1 MQSTTHLSPHQRRPY
16 NMAYTS
22 SKLTA
27 VPYFYDKQLRR
38 YIQQFIRIFAGF
50 QVAMNVDA
58 EGNIVYQTVPV
69 RYGDV
74 SRMAAHIVRENSENM
89 LQTTPFIS
97 CHVTALETAPNMR
110 TFPQFEE
117 TVPVV
122 EKKYNE
128 ATGAYENE
136 AGNAYSIKRH
146 QPVPYLLTMQ
156 VDLWTSNTEQK
167 LQMLEQI
174 LVLFNPTLNIH
185 TSNNPMDWT
194 TLSYVE
200 LISTTWSMRAIPSGV
215 DDIIDISTMTFT
227 MPVLINPPAKV
238 VKNSVIHTIIDNI
251 EDVDSNALSALRLGN
266 DYTPLFTSFK
276 VVTLDALKMKF
287 VADASGNSTAQ
298 LLNQSGTNLDSDGNV
313 LNWKTTFKGFGEFRD
328 DVSQIRLKQSSD
340 PSITS
345 GDIIGTIKV
354 NSSNVNILDITLDT
368 STKPANT
375 KGTVDAVI
383 DPQANVPGDG
393 TIAAVANGQ
402 RYLILSDIAGGTGW
416 AGSTAKKND
425 IIQYNSGTSAWDL
438 SFDASANGSTIQ
450 YITNT
455 QTLDSL
461 KYSGTDWINSFE
473 GTYNPGF
480 WRVYL

>member
-1 MQSTTHLSPHQRRPY
+1 
-16 NMAYTS
+16 MAYTS

-50 QVAMNVDA
+50 QVAMHVDDA
-58 EGNIVYQTVPV
+58 GEIVYQTVPV

-97 CHVTALETAPNMR
+97 CHVTGLETAPQMR
-110 TFPQFEE
+110 TFSQYEE
-117 TVPVV
+117 TVPVY
-122 EKKYNE
+122 EKKFNE
-128 ATGAYENE
+128 ATNTYQNE
-136 AGNAYSIKRH
+136 VGNAYSIQRH
-146 QPVPYLLTMQ
+146 QPVPYTLNMQ

-185 TSNNPMDWT
+185 TSNNPMDWS

-200 LISTTWSMRAIPSGV
+200 LIASTWSMRAIPSGV
-215 DDIIDISTMTFT
+215 DDIIDISTMSFT

-251 EDVDSNALSALRLGN
+251 QDVDANALSNLRLGQS
-266 DYTPLFTSFK
+266 YSPLFTSYK

-287 VADASGNSTAQ
+287 EVDSSGNGTAQ
-298 LLNQSGTNLDSDGNV
+298 LLSEAGTNLDSNGAV
-313 LNWKTTFKGFGEFRD
+313 LNWATTLKGFGEIRD
-328 DVSQIRLKQSSD
+328 DVSQLRLKQTAD
-340 PSITS
+340 PSITT
-345 GDIIGTIKV
+345 GDIIGTIKI
-354 NSSNVNILDITLDT
+354 NSGNVNLLDITIDT
-368 STKPANT
+368 ATKPANT
-375 KGTVDAVI
+375 QGTVDAVI
-383 DPQANVPGDG
+383 DPQSNTPGDG
-393 TIAAVANGQ
+393 TLASAVDGQ
-402 RYLILSDIAGGTGW
+402 RYLILNDIAGGAGW
-416 AGSTAKKND
+416 LGSNAKKND
-425 IIQYNSGTSAWDL
+425 IIQYSVGSNQWNIVFDSSAID
-438 SFDASANGSTIQ
+438 TVE

-455 QTLDSL
+455 TTLDSL
-461 KYSGTDWINSFE
+461 KWNGSTWVNSFE

>member
-1 MQSTTHLSPHQRRPY
+1 
-16 NMAYTS
+16 MAYQT

-50 QVAMNVDA
+50 QVAMHVDEA
-58 EGNIVYQTVPV
+58 GEIVYQTVPV

-97 CHVTALETAPNMR
+97 CHVTGLEVAPQMR
-110 TFPQFEE
+110 TFSQYEE
-117 TVPVV
+117 TVPVY

-128 ATGAYENE
+128 ATNTYENE
-136 AGNAYSIKRH
+136 VGNAYSIKRH
-146 QPVPYLLTMQ
+146 QPVPYTLNMQ

-167 LQMLEQI
+167 LQLLEQI

-185 TSNNPMDWT
+185 TSNNPMDWS

-200 LISTTWSMRAIPSGV
+200 LIASTWSMRAIPSGV
-215 DDIIDISTMTFT
+215 DDIIDISTMSFT

-251 EDVDSNALSALRLGN
+251 EDVDANALSSLRLGN
-266 DYTPLFTSFK
+266 DYTPLFTSYK

-287 VADASGNSTAQ
+287 DVDSSGNATAQ
-298 LLNQSGTNLDSDGNV
+298 LLSESGTNLDSNGAV
-313 LNWKTTFKGFGEFRD
+313 LNWATTLKGFGEIRD
-328 DVSQIRLKQSSD
+328 DVSQIRLKQTAD
-340 PSITS
+340 PSITT
-345 GDIIGTIKV
+345 GDVIGTIKV
-354 NSSNVNILDITLDT
+354 NSGNVNLLDVTID
-368 STKPANT
+368 SGTKPTNT
-375 KGTVDAVI
+375 LSSVNAVI
-383 DPQANVPGDG
+383 DPQLNQPGDG
-393 TIAAVANGQ
+393 TLPANATGQ
-402 RYLILSDIAGGTGW
+402 RYLLTKDTAGGAGW
-416 AGSTAKKND
+416 GGVGFEND
-425 IIQYNSGTSAWDL
+425 IIEYDGANWTI
-438 SFDASANGSTIQ
+438 SFDASANGSTEQ
-450 YITNT
+450 YVTNT
-455 QTLDSL
+455 TTLDSL
-461 KYSGTDWINSFE
+461 KWNGTQWVNSFE

>member
-1 MQSTTHLSPHQRRPY
+1 
-16 NMAYTS
+16 MAYET

-50 QVAMNVDA
+50 QVAMHVDEA
-58 EGNIVYQTVPV
+58 GEIVYQTVPV

-97 CHVTALETAPNMR
+97 CHVTGLEVAPQMR
-110 TFPQFEE
+110 TFSQYEE
-117 TVPVV
+117 TVPVY

-128 ATGAYENE
+128 ATNSYENE
-136 AGNAYSIKRH
+136 VGNAYSIQRH
-146 QPVPYLLTMQ
+146 QPVPYTLNMQ

-185 TSNNPMDWT
+185 TSNNPMDWS

-200 LISTTWSMRAIPSGV
+200 LIASTWSMRAIPSGV

-251 EDVDSNALSALRLGN
+251 EDVDANALSALRLGN

-276 VVTLDALKMKF
+276 VITLDALKMKF
-287 VADASGNSTAQ
+287 EVDSSGNATAQ
-298 LLNQSGTNLDSDGNV
+298 LLSENGTNLDSSGNI
-313 LNWKTTFKGFGEFRD
+313 LNWATTLKGFGEIRD
-328 DVSQIRLKQSSD
+328 DVSQLRLKQTTD
-340 PSITS
+340 PSITT
-345 GDIIGTIKV
+345 GDVIGTIKV
-354 NSSNVNILDITLDT
+354 NPGNVNLLDITIDT
-368 STKPANT
+368 ATKPANT
-375 KGTVDAVI
+375 QGTVDAVI
-383 DPQANVPGDG
+383 DPQSNTPGDG
-393 TIAAVANGQ
+393 TLPAAADGQ
-402 RYLILSDIAGGTGW
+402 RYLILDDIAGGAGW
-416 AGSTAKKND
+416 LGSSAKKND
-425 IIQYNSGTSAWDL
+425 IIQYSVGTNQWNTVFDSSAVD
-438 SFDASANGSTIQ
+438 TIQ
-450 YITNT
+450 YVTNT
-455 QTLDSL
+455 TTLDSL
-461 KYSGTDWINSFE
+461 KWTGTDWVNSFE

>member
-1 MQSTTHLSPHQRRPY
+1 
-16 NMAYTS
+16 MAYET

-50 QVAMNVDA
+50 QVAMHVDEA
-58 EGNIVYQTVPV
+58 GEIVYQTVPV

-97 CHVTALETAPNMR
+97 CHVTGLEVAPQMR
-110 TFPQFEE
+110 TFSQYEE
-117 TVPVV
+117 TVPVY

-128 ATGAYENE
+128 ATNSYENE
-136 AGNAYSIKRH
+136 VGNAYSIQRH
-146 QPVPYLLTMQ
+146 QPVPYTLNMQ

-185 TSNNPMDWT
+185 TSNNPMDWS

-200 LISTTWSMRAIPSGV
+200 LIASTWSMRAIPSGV

-251 EDVDSNALSALRLGN
+251 QDVDANALSNLRLGQSYN
-266 DYTPLFTSFK
+266 PLFTSYK

-287 VADASGNSTAQ
+287 EVDSSGNATAQ
-298 LLNQSGTNLDSDGNV
+298 LLSESGTNLDSSGNI
-313 LNWKTTFKGFGEFRD
+313 LNWQTTLKGFGEFRD
-328 DVSQIRLKQSSD
+328 DVSQLRLKQTTD
-340 PSITS
+340 PSVTT

-354 NSSNVNILDITLDT
+354 NTGNVNLLDITIDT
-368 STKPANT
+368 ATKPANT
-375 KGTVDAVI
+375 QGTVDAVI
-383 DPQANVPGDG
+383 DPQSNTPGDG
-393 TIAAVANGQ
+393 TLAAVADGQ
-402 RYLILSDIAGGTGW
+402 RYLILDDIAGGTGW
-416 AGSTAKKND
+416 LGSTAKKND
-425 IIQYNSGTSAWDL
+425 IIQYSIGTDQWNIVFDSSAID
-438 SFDASANGSTIQ
+438 TVE
-450 YITNT
+450 YVTNT
-455 QTLDSL
+455 TTLDSL
-461 KYSGTDWINSFE
+461 KWNGSEWVNSFE

-480 WRVYL
+480 WRIYL